1 MSFISAF
8 ILRPVRTEITSQ
20 ANVNDKVKG
29 SQELEHKP
37 TLSPVN
43 GVLHKLDDIV
53 ADGSVAHEPLGPRDK
68 LGAVQSTLPRRE
80 TECESESDFCSDEV
94 VVEKKVVK
102 AFSEKVEE
110 LLGGTVH
117 QPFAHL
123 KATLYLIS
131 LYILI
136 ASS

>member
-1 MSFISAF
+1 MNG
-8 ILRPVRTEITSQ
+8 Q
-20 ANVNDKVKG
+20 
-29 SQELEHKP
+29 HKP

-43 GVLHKLDDIV
+43 GVLHKLDDIMT
-53 ADGSVAHEPLGPRDK
+53 DGSVAHEPLGPRDK
-68 LGAVQSTLPRRE
+68 LGAVQSPLPRWE